1 LTSVPAATPPRP
13 VAQDP
18 PESWKHYALFEG
30 IRNALYI
37 LPSNFT
43 SELSITGVL
52 ATDLFTFNSSLGAT
66 IEAQVIEQLNAL
78 HTIWD
83 LRGTYADY
91 AFVRQAQRF
100 PDVIL
105 CSVTPG
111 ATEPILMGIEL
122 KGWCIL
128 AKEGEPSFRYKVSPN
143 VCAPPDLLVVY
154 PWALANVTTGAPRL
168 YAPYVVSARFA
179 AEFKNWW
186 WQHERAGR
194 TSGNSDIHFAPATNF
209 YPQKSDLIS
218 DDAQHDSGNN
228 FGRYARTGVMDD
240 YIAQRFAELL
250 SGIPL
255 RAWQRFLK
263 IFSEG
268 REGDA
273 ALRAAERLGHEFPQ
287 SLPEL
292 SDAQIRELQSR
303 IGEIVSLLRE
313 S

>member
-1 LTSVPAATPPRP
+1 
-13 VAQDP
+13 
-18 PESWKHYALFEG
+18 
-30 IRNALYI
+30 
-37 LPSNFT
+37 
-43 SELSITGVL
+43 VL
-52 ATDLFTFNSSLGAT
+52 QNPFPFNSAVHASLG
-66 IEAQVIEQLNAL
+66 
-78 HTIWD
+78 
-83 LRGTYADY
+83 
-91 AFVRQAQRF
+91 
-100 PDVIL
+100 
-105 CSVTPG
+105 C
-111 ATEPILMGIEL
+111 
-122 KGWCIL
+122 
-128 AKEGEPSFRYKVSPN
+128 
-143 VCAPPDLLVVY
+143 Y
-154 PWALANVTTGAPRL
+154 P
-168 YAPYVVSARFA
+168 
-179 AEFKNWW
+179 
-186 WQHERAGR
+186 
-194 TSGNSDIHFAPATNF
+194 
-209 YPQKSDLIS
+209 